1 VKRQTRDEEVARL
14 ALENRML
21 EGEVLVAR
29 RAGEIT
35 AELVVEQ
42 FQKLEEILKRLEDGA
57 EEERRLRV
65 ALAEKLAEAE
75 RRESELADARTAAEA
90 ANRAKSTFLAMMSHE
105 IRTPMNAIIG
115 MTGLL
120 LDTPLGSQQKEFVQ
134 IVRHSGDA
142 LLTVINDVLDFSKIE
157 AGRLDLESHPFD
169 LRSCV
174 ESVVELMASRAHEKG
189 LDIACVLEAHTPSA
203 IIGDST
209 RLRQVLLNFVGNA
222 VKFTEK
228 GEVVVSVSATPAEDG
243 TENGHELRFA
253 VKDTGIGIPAERMD
267 RLFQSFSQ
275 VDASTARK
283 YGGTGLGLTISK
295 RLIELMGGRVWV
307 ESEAGAGS
315 TFHFTIRAAST
326 GSAPPVFLAGPIPEL
341 AGKRVLVVD
350 DNRTN
355 RQILDL
361 QTRSWGMEPVLAA
374 SGAEALE
381 LIRSGEE
388 FSVGIL
394 DMHMPEMDGLDLAE
408 AIRKYR
414 DARALPLAML
424 TSLGFREEDPRM
436 SEFAAFLT
444 KPVKAS
450 QLYNTLA
457 EMFATEVALAH
468 ELHRPG
474 TGSDAL
480 AQPLLGERLPLRILL
495 VEDNS
500 TNQKLALLLL
510 EKLGYRADVAANGL
524 EAIDAVE
531 RQDYDV
537 VLMDVQM
544 PEMDGLEATGRIR
557 THPALLSQPRIVA
570 MTANAMEGD
579 RAACLAAGMDDYVSK
594 PIQPLELAAA
604 LARAST
610 GDTPS
615 STATFE
621 SPRPEPEPVAPRPA
635 APEPGAGPA
644 IDLAALKRLREML
657 GKKADTML
665 PGMIEAFEKDGDRLL
680 GDARTGLEREAADVV
695 RRAAH
700 TLRSIA
706 ASFGARPLA
715 EACLELEN
723 EAKEGNLSNAPE
735 RLGRMEA
742 ELRRAG
748 RDLVAS
754 QATGG
759 AS

>member
-1 VKRQTRDEEVARL
+1 VRGLAREDELSRL
-14 ALENRML
+14 AGEKTALEA
-21 EGEVLVAR
+21 EVLVAR
-29 RAGEIT
+29 RASEIT

-75 RRESELADARTAAEA
+75 RREHELAEARTAAEA

-120 LDTPLGSQQKEFVQ
+120 LDTPLAAQQREFVQ

-142 LLTVINDVLDFSKIE
+142 LLTVINDILDFSKIE
-157 AGRLDLESHPFD
+157 AGRLELEKHPFD
-169 LRSCV
+169 LRGCV

-203 IIGDST
+203 ITGDST

-228 GEVVVSVSATPAEDG
+228 GEVVVSVSAGPDEVG
-243 TENGHELRFA
+243 PGGEQELHFA
-253 VKDTGIGIPAERMD
+253 VRDTGIGIPPERMD
-267 RLFQSFSQ
+267 RLFQSFTQ

-295 RLIELMGGRVWV
+295 RLVELMGGRVWV
-307 ESEAGAGS
+307 ESQPGAGS
-315 TFHFTIRAAST
+315 TFHFTVRAVPT

-355 RQILDL
+355 RQILEL
-361 QTRSWGMEPVLAA
+361 QTRSWGMEPVSAA
-374 SGAEALE
+374 SGPEALE
-381 LIRSGEE
+381 LIRSGEV
-388 FSVGIL
+388 FAVGIL

-408 AIRKYR
+408 AIRQYH
-414 DARALPLAML
+414 DARSLPLAML
-424 TSLGFREEDPRM
+424 TSLGFRDDDPRM
-436 SEFAAFLT
+436 AEFAAFLT

-457 EMFATEVALAH
+457 EMFATEVAVAKEPRRSAAEDDGH
-468 ELHRPG
+468 E
-474 TGSDAL
+474 
-480 AQPLLGERLPLRILL
+480 PLLGERLPLRILL

-510 EKLGYRADVAANGL
+510 DKLGYRADVAGNGL
-524 EAIDAVE
+524 EAIEAVA

-557 THPALLSQPRIVA
+557 SHPSLLAQPRIVA

-579 RAACLAAGMDDYVSK
+579 RAECLAAGMDDYVSK
-594 PIQPLELAAA
+594 PIAPQELAAA
-604 LARAST
+604 LSRAAIR
-610 GDTPS
+610 DE
-615 STATFE
+615 A
-621 SPRPEPEPVAPRPA
+621 
-635 APEPGAGPA
+635 PGAHAPVGTPPEAAATPPAGAAEAEPGPA
-644 IDLAALKRLREML
+644 IDAAALDRLRRML
-657 GKKADTML
+657 GKKAEAML
-665 PGMIEAFEKDGDRLL
+665 PGMVAGFEADGDRLL
-680 GDARTGLEREAADVV
+680 GDARAGLADGKADAV

-700 TLRSIA
+700 TLKSIA
-706 ASFGARPLA
+706 ASFGALA
-715 EACLELEN
+715 IATACNDLEK
-723 EAKEGNLSNAPE
+723 EAKGGDLSRAVE
-735 RLGRMEA
+735 RLDGMES
-742 ELRRAG
+742 ELRRAA
-748 RDLVAS
+748 RELASAAVA
-754 QATGG
+754 GG

>member
-1 VKRQTRDEEVARL
+1 VTPSTRDDELARL
-14 ALENRML
+14 TGEKAALEA
-21 EGEVLVAR
+21 EVLVAR
-29 RAGEIT
+29 RASEIT

-42 FQKLEEILKRLEDGA
+42 FQKLEEILKRLEEGA

-65 ALAEKLAEAE
+65 ALAEKLAEAG
-75 RRESELADARTAAEA
+75 RRERELAEARTAAEA

-120 LDTPLGSQQKEFVQ
+120 LDTPLGAQQREFVQ

-142 LLTVINDVLDFSKIE
+142 LLTVINDILDFSKIE
-157 AGRLDLESHPFD
+157 AGRLELEKHPFD
-169 LRSCV
+169 LRGCV

-189 LDIACVLEAHTPSA
+189 LDIACIIEAHTPSA
-203 IIGDST
+203 INGDSA

-228 GEVVVSVSATPAEDG
+228 GEVVVSVSAGSAEDG
-243 TENGHELRFA
+243 AEGVHELHFA

-295 RLIELMGGRVWV
+295 RLVELMGGRVWV
-307 ESEAGAGS
+307 ESQPGAGS
-315 TFHFTIRAAST
+315 TFHFTVRATAT
-326 GSAPPVFLAGPIPEL
+326 ESAPPVFLAGPIPEL
-341 AGKRVLVVD
+341 NGKRVLVVD

-355 RQILDL
+355 RQILEL
-361 QTRSWGMEPVLAA
+361 QTRSWGMEPVSAA
-374 SGAEALE
+374 SGPEALE
-381 LIRSGEE
+381 RIRAGER

-408 AIRKYR
+408 AIRAYC
-414 DARALPLAML
+414 DARTLPLAML

-436 SEFAAFLT
+436 GEFAAFLT
-444 KPVKAS
+444 KPVRAS
-450 QLYNTLA
+450 QLYNTLV
-457 EMFATEVALAH
+457 EMFATEVASAL
-468 ELHRPG
+468 EPRK
-474 TGSDAL
+474 GSSRGEEDDG
-480 AQPLLGERLPLRILL
+480 PLPGERLPLRILL

-524 EAIDAVE
+524 EAIEAVE

-557 THPALLSQPRIVA
+557 GHPSLLAQPRIIA

-579 RAACLAAGMDDYVSK
+579 RAACLAAGMDDYISK
-594 PIQPLELAAA
+594 PIPLQELAAA
-604 LARAST
+604 LARSGSGEAPASPFAPT
-610 GDTPS
+610 
-615 STATFE
+615 
-621 SPRPEPEPVAPRPA
+621 SPPPEPAPP
-635 APEPGAGPA
+635 APEPATVEAGDGAA
-644 IDLAALKRLREML
+644 IDPAALQRLRKML
-657 GKKADTML
+657 GKRADTML
-665 PGMIEAFEKDGDRLL
+665 PEMVEGFERDGDRLL
-680 GDARTGLEREAADVV
+680 GDARAGLAGGRGDAVS
-695 RRAAH
+695 RAAH
-700 TLRSIA
+700 TLKSIA
-706 ASFGARPLA
+706 ATFGAQPLA
-715 EACLELEN
+715 AVCLAVEVDS
-723 EAKEGNLSNAPE
+723 KGGDLSTAAE
-735 RLGRMEA
+735 RLDRMEA
-742 ELRRAG
+742 ELRRAA
-748 RDLVAS
+748 RELAA
-754 QATGG
+754 ATAKGG

>member
-1 VKRQTRDEEVARL
+1 VSGLAREDELSRL
-14 ALENRML
+14 AGEKTALEA
-21 EGEVLVAR
+21 EVLVAR
-29 RAGEIT
+29 RASEIT

-75 RRESELADARTAAEA
+75 RREHELAEARTAAEA

-120 LDTPLGSQQKEFVQ
+120 LDTPLVAQQREFVQ

-142 LLTVINDVLDFSKIE
+142 LLTVINDILDFSKIE
-157 AGRLDLESHPFD
+157 AGRLELEKHPFD
-169 LRSCV
+169 LRGCV

-203 IIGDST
+203 INGDST

-228 GEVVVSVSATPAEDG
+228 GEVVVSVSAGPAEDG
-243 TENGHELRFA
+243 PGGEQELHFA
-253 VKDTGIGIPAERMD
+253 VRDTGIGIPPERMD
-267 RLFQSFSQ
+267 RLFQSFTQ

-295 RLIELMGGRVWV
+295 RLVELMGGRVWV
-307 ESEAGAGS
+307 ESQPGTGS
-315 TFHFTIRAAST
+315 TFHFTVRAVPT

-355 RQILDL
+355 RQILEL
-361 QTRSWGMEPVLAA
+361 QTRSWGMEPVSAA
-374 SGAEALE
+374 SGPEALE
-381 LIRSGEE
+381 LIRAGEV
-388 FSVGIL
+388 FAVGIL

-408 AIRKYR
+408 AIRQYH
-414 DARALPLAML
+414 DARSLPLAML
-424 TSLGFREEDPRM
+424 TSLGFRDDDPRM
-436 SEFAAFLT
+436 AEFAAFLT

-457 EMFATEVALAH
+457 EMFATDVAVAREPHGNAAGPDDGH
-468 ELHRPG
+468 E
-474 TGSDAL
+474 
-480 AQPLLGERLPLRILL
+480 PLLGERLPLRILL

-510 EKLGYRADVAANGL
+510 DKLGYRADVAGNGI

-557 THPALLSQPRIVA
+557 SHPSLLAQPRIVA

-594 PIQPLELAAA
+594 PIALQELAAA
-604 LARAST
+604 LTRGAI
-610 GDTPS
+610 GDEAPGATAPVATP
-615 STATFE
+615 
-621 SPRPEPEPVAPRPA
+621 PEPA
-635 APEPGAGPA
+635 AVPPSAAVDAEPGTA
-644 IDLAALKRLREML
+644 IDAVALDRLRRML
-657 GKKADTML
+657 GKKAEAML
-665 PGMIEAFEKDGDRLL
+665 PAMVASFGTDGDRLL
-680 GDARTGLEREAADVV
+680 GDARAGLAEGKAEAVH
-695 RRAAH
+695 RAAH
-700 TLRSIA
+700 TLKSIA
-706 ASFGARPLA
+706 ASFGARTLA
-715 EACLELEN
+715 TTCHDLER
-723 EAKEGNLSNAPE
+723 EAKGADLSRAVE
-735 RLGRMEA
+735 RLDEMES
-742 ELRRAG
+742 ELRRAIRELG
-748 RDLVAS
+748 ATA
-754 QATGG
+754 ATGG

>member
-1 VKRQTRDEEVARL
+1 
-14 ALENRML
+14 
-21 EGEVLVAR
+21 
-29 RAGEIT
+29 
-35 AELVVEQ
+35 
-42 FQKLEEILKRLEDGA
+42 
-57 EEERRLRV
+57 
-65 ALAEKLAEAE
+65 
-75 RRESELADARTAAEA
+75 
-90 ANRAKSTFLAMMSHE
+90 MMSHE

-120 LDTPLGSQQKEFVQ
+120 LDTPLGSQQREFVQ

-142 LLTVINDVLDFSKIE
+142 LLTVINDILDFSKIE
-157 AGRLDLESHPFD
+157 AGRLELEKHPFD
-169 LRSCV
+169 LRTCV

-189 LDIACVLEAHTPSA
+189 LDIACILEAHTPSA
-203 IIGDST
+203 IVGDST
-209 RLRQVLLNFVGNA
+209 RLRQILLNFVGNA

-228 GEVVVSVSATPAEDG
+228 GEVVVSISAGLAEAG
-243 TENGHELRFA
+243 TEAVHELRFA
-253 VKDTGIGIPAERMD
+253 VRDTGIGIPAERMD

-283 YGGTGLGLTISK
+283 YGGTGLGLSISK

-307 ESEAGAGS
+307 ESQPGAGS
-315 TFHFTIRAAST
+315 TFYFTIRAAAT
-326 GSAPPVFLAGPIPEL
+326 ASAPPVYLAGPIPEL

-355 RQILDL
+355 RQILEL

-381 LIRSGEE
+381 LIRNGEE
-388 FSVGIL
+388 FAVGIL
-394 DMHMPEMDGLDLAE
+394 DMHMPEMDGLDLAV

-414 DARALPLAML
+414 DAGALPLAML

-457 EMFATEVALAH
+457 EMFATDVALAR
-468 ELHRPG
+468 EPRREGGAPNDQG
-474 TGSDAL
+474 E
-480 AQPLLGERLPLRILL
+480 PLLGERLPLRILL
-495 VEDNS
+495 AEDNS

-510 EKLGYRADVAANGL
+510 EKLGFRADVAANGI
-524 EAIDAVE
+524 EAIEAVE

-537 VLMDVQM
+537 ILMDVQM

-557 THPALLSQPRIVA
+557 AHPALLSQPRIIA

-594 PIQPLELAAA
+594 PISVQDLAAA
-604 LARAST
+604 LARVEGGDGEKPAPPAERPPALEEPSPPTPDGSDT
-610 GDTPS
+610 GDHS
-615 STATFE
+615 
-621 SPRPEPEPVAPRPA
+621 
-635 APEPGAGPA
+635 A
-644 IDLAALKRLREML
+644 IDPSAFGKLREML
-657 GKKADTML
+657 GRKADVML
-665 PGMIEAFEKDGDRLL
+665 PVLIDGFEKDGDRLL
-680 GDARTGLEREAADVV
+680 GDARAGLKGARADAVF
-695 RRAAH
+695 RAAH
-700 TLRSIA
+700 TLKSIA

-715 EACLELEN
+715 AACSELES
-723 EAKEGNLSNAPE
+723 ETRTGDLSKAAE
-735 RLGRMEA
+735 RLERIEV

-748 RDLVAS
+748 RELAPPTRPGEAS
-754 QATGG
+754 
-759 AS
+759 